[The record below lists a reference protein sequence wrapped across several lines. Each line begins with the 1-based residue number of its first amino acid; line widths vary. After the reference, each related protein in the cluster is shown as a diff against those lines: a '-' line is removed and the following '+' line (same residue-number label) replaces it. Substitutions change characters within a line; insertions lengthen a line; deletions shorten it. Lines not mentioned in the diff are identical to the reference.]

1 MEVKLRLSLLQ
12 NEGELLQELPSE
24 DPDVKDKPRVCLL
37 QEQGDLDEE
46 LPCED
51 PGVEDVIETSRE
63 TQMTV
68 VLVL

>member
-1 MEVKLRLSLLQ
+1 MKENLR
-12 NEGELLQELPSE
+12 ELPSE

-51 PGVEDVIETSRE
+51 PGMEDVMETSRE
-63 TQMTV
+63 TQMTI